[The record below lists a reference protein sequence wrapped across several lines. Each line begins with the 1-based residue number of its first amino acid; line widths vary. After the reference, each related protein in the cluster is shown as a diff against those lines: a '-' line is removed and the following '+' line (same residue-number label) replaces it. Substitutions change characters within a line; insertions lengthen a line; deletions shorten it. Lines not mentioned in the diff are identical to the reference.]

1 MSGTIDCRARPVKV
15 LGLGGVPRWEE
26 GKRPVQIAA
35 GGAHSVAVL
44 EDGGVLTWGC
54 DNFGQV
60 VLFRKVPFTV
70 TLCCKYTWALTGGG
84 AHGAATISGSLAAE
98 SRWPQRRVCGWS
110 RARCFC
116 VWKSP
121 IFSDLAY

>member
-1 MSGTIDCRARPVKV
+1 M

-44 EDGGVLTWGC
+44 EDGGVVTWGC

-60 VLFRKVPFTV
+60 FFLGKVPFTV
-70 TLCCKYTWALTGGG
+70 TLSCKYTWALTGGG
-84 AHGAATISGSLAAE
+84 GTWGCNNFGQLGSGKPLAATAGL
-98 SRWPQRRVCGWS
+98 RLVPGQV
-110 RARCFC
+110 FLC
-116 VWKSP
+116 VEKSH
-121 IFSDLAY
+121 F

>member
-1 MSGTIDCRARPVKV
+1 MTGTIDCRARPVKV

-44 EDGGVLTWGC
+44 EDGGVVTWGC
-54 DNFGQV
+54 DNFGQ
-60 VLFRKVPFTV
+60 LGSGKP
-70 TLCCKYTWALTGGG
+70 L
-84 AHGAATISGSLAAE
+84 AATAGL
-98 SRWPQRRVCGWS
+98 RLVPGQV
-110 RARCFC
+110 FLC

-121 IFSDLAY
+121 IFSDLAILAH